1 MSEEL
6 SSQMLTSFFFFKD
19 EVAGLKAEV
28 EELDKGAAGG
38 DETTEEGSEEEPTGA
53 LEAMV
58 APPTATELLM
68 A

>member
-6 SSQMLTSFFFFKD
+6 SSHMLTSFFFFKD

-28 EELDKGAAGG
+28 DEVDKGAGD
-38 DETTEEGSEEEPTGA
+38 DETPEEGSEEETTGA
-53 LEAMV
+53 VETML